1 MDEKRWAI
9 FYSDTRRTRLLSFF
23 LLLPIIVCHLGL
35 GGVHSAKNFFR
46 MQSTLSIRTVT
57 AKRHVAKLENV
68 SSFKVTPSNRS
79 SSWNCYG
86 QLVSFSCW
94 VLLLLYQLHVLYV
107 VILEKLY
114 YLGYISREDVNLG
127 PAYKWQ
133 KERHK
138 RGCTL
143 LITVY
148 YILHSFLDFV
158 SLAWQFCIQNARA
171 GKIDNCP

>member
-1 MDEKRWAI
+1 MRKDELFSI
-9 FYSDTRRTRLLSFF
+9 LTQLDFF
-23 LLLPIIVCHLGL
+23 LLSMIVCHFG
-35 GGVHSAKNFFR
+35 AKNFFR

-94 VLLLLYQLHVLYV
+94 VLLLLYQLLHVCSNTREAILSWLY
-107 VILEKLY
+107 L
-114 YLGYISREDVNLG
+114 
-127 PAYKWQ
+127 
-133 KERHK
+133 K
-138 RGCTL
+138 RGRKLRSCIQMTKGESDRDTKRGRCTL

-148 YILHSFLDFV
+148 YTHSFLDLV
-158 SLAWQFCIQNARA
+158 PLVVANLHSECKSS
-171 GKIDNCP
+171 GKLIIVRK